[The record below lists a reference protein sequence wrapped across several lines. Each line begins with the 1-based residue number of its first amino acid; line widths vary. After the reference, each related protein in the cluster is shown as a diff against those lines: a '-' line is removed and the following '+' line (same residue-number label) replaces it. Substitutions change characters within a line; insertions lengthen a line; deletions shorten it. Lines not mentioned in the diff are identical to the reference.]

1 MSRTEIFARYR
12 QLRLINKRHSSAM
25 LKFVAKPTLLEHAR
39 GLGLADG
46 RMLLLDNENELPLV
60 FDLAIYSPISAR
72 SRAIDRYRKATQLAP
87 DSDEAKVLDAMC
99 QAEFSVWRVE
109 RRHET
114 AGLVVFDLLR
124 QVERWVVDE
133 AFEQT
138 APAGMVIAMR
148 LFAPE
153 SFAMTA
159 GVFVP
164 VDRNIVDEAIANLPP
179 RRSTEPDALAK
190 DPRFAMAIYRAAIT
204 HGVMERVAFV

>member
-1 MSRTEIFARYR
+1 MSRKEILARYR
-12 QLRLINKRHSSAM
+12 QLRLINKQHSSAM

-39 GLGLADG
+39 GLGLANG
-46 RMLLLDNENELPLV
+46 RMLLLDHESELPLA
-60 FDLAIYSPISAR
+60 FDLAIYSPIGAH
-72 SRAIDRYRKATQLAP
+72 SRAIDRYRKAARLAP
-87 DSDEAKVLDAMC
+87 DSDEAKVLDAMG

-109 RRHET
+109 RRHQI

-124 QVERWVVDE
+124 QGERWVVDE

-138 APAGMVIAMR
+138 APTGMVIAMR

-164 VDRNIVDEAIANLPP
+164 VDPDIIDQALANLPA
-179 RRSTEPDALAK
+179 RRSTEPHLLAK
-190 DPRFAMAIYRAAIT
+190 DPRFARDIYRAAIT
-204 HGVMERVAFV
+204 RGAMERVAFV